1 MRRMMALPVAAV
13 ALAAVVAFA
22 GVGRP
27 ESARGDSTQ
36 TDIVTTNGH
45 GVITAVPDEATVSAG
60 VRTDAATAAAALAEN
75 ATSMNAVIAALK
87 KAGGENVQTQQVS
100 LYPSTDQQGK
110 VTGYTA
116 QNTVSAKAKIAGA
129 GALVDAAVG
138 AGANT
143 VDGPSLSL
151 SDQDALYRDALKK
164 AVAGRAR
171 EGARA
176 RRRGRVR
183 RRPRLD
189 RRRAERHR
197 AAGVQPGG
205 ARRREGCVD
214 AHRAGDG
221 RCDGRRHGVVHDPL
235 AGNVARSAK
244 GPFAARTDAAGGA
257 LPVGQVHRQRLVAGA
272 PELCRACQRV
282 GHSRAVLSFEAMCVP
297 QNLCS

>member
-1 MRRMMALPVAAV
+1 MRRILALPIAAV

-36 TDIVTTNGH
+36 TDLVTTNGH

-60 VRTDAATAAAALAEN
+60 VRSDAATAAAALAEN
-75 ATSMNAVIAALK
+75 GTSMNAVIAALK
-87 KAGGENVQTQQVS
+87 KAGGKDVQTQQVS

-151 SDQDALYRDALKK
+151 SDSDALYRDALKK
-164 AVAGRAR
+164 AVAD
-171 EGARA
+171 ARA
-176 RRRGRVR
+176 KA
-183 RRPRLD
+183 LAI
-189 RRRAERHR
+189 AE
-197 AAGVQPGG
+197 
-205 ARRREGCVD
+205 
-214 AHRAGDG
+214 
-221 RCDGRRHGVVHDPL
+221 
-235 AGNVARSAK
+235 
-244 GPFAARTDAAGGA
+244 AGGFGVGPVSTVVEQSATGQPVFRGPVA
-257 LPVGQVHRQRLVAGA
+257 LAAKDASTPIEPGTADVTADVTV
-272 PELCRACQRV
+272 
-282 GHSRAVLSFEAMCVP
+282 SFTIR
-297 QNLCS
+297 